1 MITRQQIVDGHRR
14 DATVGAVD
22 HDLCA
27 SRLRLDT
34 EAASLWGVGK
44 LEVL

>member
-34 EAASLWGVGK
+34 ELPVSGV
-44 LEVL
+44 LANSVH